1 MWIFLKNKVLET
13 RLKKQRTSSR
23 RDGFSLFTEM
33 PSKGILGS
41 SGSSE
46 HWEGASNIY

>member
-23 RDGFSLFTEM
+23 RDGLSLFTEN
-33 PSKGILGS
+33 PRRLILGNS
-41 SGSSE
+41 QK
-46 HWEGASNIY
+46 A